1 MKESLDEVKDA
12 TSEREET
19 CVKNDTVGIRIIEAQ
34 RRVTRACHRGKET
47 KLIDVSH
54 HDVEESQSHNDN
66 DVSDETKVLRSPSSR
81 DSGII
86 FEDYINANEM
96 KESANE
102 INNAENKQEE
112 TCINNKTFKK
122 RVIKTQNK
130 NVRASQR
137 DRDVFH
143 HDGQKSYAP
152 MSQLMK
158 YINKKRTK
166 KHNSKEIVY
175 ACKITGT

>member
-1 MKESLDEVKDA
+1 MKESLDEVNDA
-12 TSEREET
+12 TNEREET

-34 RRVTRACHRGKET
+34 RRVTRASQRGKET

-81 DSGII
+81 YSGII
-86 FEDYINANEM
+86 FEDCIN
-96 KESANE
+96 ANE

-112 TCINNKTFKK
+112 TCINNKTVKK

-143 HDGQKSYAP
+143 HDGEKSYAP

-158 YINKKRTK
+158 YINKKHTK